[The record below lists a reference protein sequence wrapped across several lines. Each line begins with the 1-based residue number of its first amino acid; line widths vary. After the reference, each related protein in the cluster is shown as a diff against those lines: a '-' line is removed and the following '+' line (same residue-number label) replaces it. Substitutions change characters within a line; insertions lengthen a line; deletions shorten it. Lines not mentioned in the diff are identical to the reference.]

1 MTRAATGW
9 LGGWAA
15 LLVAGSLVAAAA
27 RRAGPLPGDLAVAQ
41 ALQAALPLDGGLV
54 SFLIA
59 IGNAVWFLPVLAVA
73 VALLLRQWRAS
84 LILLLASIGGAI
96 LGEVVLKT
104 LVARPRPSADLV
116 RVYEPSSSYGFPSA
130 TSILAC
136 VLFGLVSYFVWQA
149 HRAPPSPRRPS
160 GAVARLTVA
169 VSLVLVLATGLSR
182 VLLGAHWPSDV
193 LASWLFGGAWLLSTI
208 IADRWWLVR
217 DRLPGPAA
225 AREAG

>member
-1 MTRAATGW
+1 MGRNADGWRMTRATTGW
-9 LGGWAA
+9 LGGSAA
-15 LLVAGSLVAAAA
+15 LLVAAGLVAAAA

-54 SFLIA
+54 SLLIM

-130 TSILAC
+130 TSILAFY
-136 VLFGLVSYFVWQA
+136 LS
-149 HRAPPSPRRPS
+149 
-160 GAVARLTVA
+160 AVAEEKSPEGPKHERAGQCSVHH
-169 VSLVLVLATGLSR
+169 R
-182 VLLGAHWPSDV
+182 C
-193 LASWLFGGAWLLSTI
+193 ST
-208 IADRWWLVR
+208 A
-217 DRLPGPAA
+217 
-225 AREAG
+225 